1 VNAHHPIAIIG
12 AGLGGLTLAR
22 VLHVNGIKA
31 AVYDLDASPTA
42 RGQGGMLDIHEDS
55 GQTALRA
62 AGLHKQFRALIHPG
76 GEAVRILD
84 KHAVVHMAED
94 DEGNGGRP
102 EVDRGQLREL
112 LLGALPEG
120 TVHWGAKVTGA
131 RPLGEGRHEVTLAGG
146 STFTTDLL
154 VGADGAWSR
163 IRPLVSDATP
173 VYSGVSF
180 VETDLLDAD
189 TRHPD
194 SAAVIGGGMFFALG
208 EGKGFLAHREPD
220 GSLHVYTALK
230 APEDWIP
237 SIDFTDTNAAKAGV
251 LEHFADWDNSL
262 QALIADADSALIPR
276 PIHALPVGHRW
287 NRVPGVTLLGD
298 AAHLMSPFA
307 GEGANLAMLDGA
319 ELGEAIAAHPGD
331 IETAL
336 TAYEQALFPRSET
349 SAAQSTDNL
358 VLCFRDDAPQGLLDQ
373 FASYHRTDGPATDW
387 VQVLALYDQLLQ
399 HTPTPIVALNRA
411 VAVAEV
417 HGPALA
423 LATIDELDLP
433 GYHLLPATR
442 ADLLTRLG
450 RVSDAVAAYDEAIT
464 LATNDT
470 ERTFLETRRARL
482 TPDTAPPH
490 HLNDDQPTRKEPRS

>member
-1 VNAHHPIAIIG
+1 VNARHPIAIIG

-131 RPLGEGRHEVTLAGG
+131 RPLGEGHHEVTLAGG

-230 APEDWIP
+230 APEDWIS

-262 QALIADADSALIPR
+262 QQTGKVASIRR
-276 PIHALPVGHRW
+276 PDHG
-287 NRVPGVTLLGD
+287 
-298 AAHLMSPFA
+298 
-307 GEGANLAMLDGA
+307 
-319 ELGEAIAAHPGD
+319 
-331 IETAL
+331 
-336 TAYEQALFPRSET
+336 
-349 SAAQSTDNL
+349 
-358 VLCFRDDAPQGLLDQ
+358 
-373 FASYHRTDGPATDW
+373 
-387 VQVLALYDQLLQ
+387 
-399 HTPTPIVALNRA
+399 RA
-411 VAVAEV
+411 VRRRS
-417 HGPALA
+417 
-423 LATIDELDLP
+423 LP
-433 GYHLLPATR
+433 GRDRRPAGLPPSEIPGPWPDGNAPTVAKGVWVPESRSHYAACEYSPARPLRRSRRPHPPAGYGDRRVDRPAR
-442 ADLLTRLG
+442 AAVSAPSSSLRL
-450 RVSDAVAAYDEAIT
+450 RCSI
-464 LATNDT
+464 N
-470 ERTFLETRRARL
+470 
-482 TPDTAPPH
+482 TP
-490 HLNDDQPTRKEPRS
+490 S